1 MLVPLFSRMALPT
14 CSGSPM
20 DSSPTYAGHRSIYYV
35 PKHRKFLERT
45 ASWAENICF
54 LFPDIQASGEAGDGN
69 GNWRERICYISAPKA
84 SWRSVAGNSGD
95 GIILTP

>member
-1 MLVPLFSRMALPT
+1 MGPNGYTRERLTMLVPLSSHMALPT

-20 DSSPTYAGHRSIYYV
+20 DCSSTYAGHRSIYYV
-35 PKHRKFLERT
+35 PEHRKFLERT

-69 GNWRERICYISAPKA
+69 GNWRERIGF
-84 SWRSVAGNSGD
+84 V
-95 GIILTP
+95 T